1 MLTKLARLLR
11 RARGKKSPE
20 DSTEKL
26 DRLERNQLSAQYTG
40 SFAKDPPDRYG
51 IKPPK

>member
-11 RARGKKSPE
+11 RPRGKDTSE
-20 DSTEKL
+20 DAGEKL
-26 DRLERNQLSAQYTG
+26 DRLERDRLSAQYTG
-40 SFAKDPPDRYG
+40 SFAKGPPDRYG